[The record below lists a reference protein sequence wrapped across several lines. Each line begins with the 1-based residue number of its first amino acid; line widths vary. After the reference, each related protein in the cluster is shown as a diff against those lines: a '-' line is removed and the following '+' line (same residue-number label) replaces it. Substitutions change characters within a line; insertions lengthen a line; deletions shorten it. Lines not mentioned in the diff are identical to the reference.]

1 MRNII
6 ITSTS
11 NGYEIEETPHQTWH
25 PSDGC
30 TVDFVFDYKHIPQKE
45 YLLNIINLSKK
56 FEWMSVEGGIF
67 YFDLE
72 KIKKSFTIFS
82 DCKWMKGYI
91 QLNPSIENSL
101 DESKYM
107 VSFSATKEEI
117 EIYAPKKIFLSHKGA
132 DKPLVREY
140 FDLLKELGFEPWLDV
155 DAMVAGTNLNRGID
169 QGFQESCAAVFFVT
183 PSYKDEGYLE
193 DEVDYAIDEKKEK
206 GDKFAIITL
215 ALKDEKG
222 VTGEVPRLL
231 RRKYVYKE
239 PASQLEAFREII
251 RALPLETGKKNWK
264 Y

>member
-6 ITSTS
+6 ITITNS
-11 NGYEIEETPHQTWH
+11 GFEIEETPHQAWH
-25 PSDGC
+25 PSDGFS
-30 TVDFVFDYKHIPQKE
+30 VDFVFDYKNIPQKE
-45 YLLNIINLSKK
+45 YLLTLINSSKE
-56 FEWMSVEGGIF
+56 FEWMSVEGDAF

-72 KIKKSFTIFS
+72 KIKKNFSIFS
-82 DCKWMKGYI
+82 DCKWMKSYI
-91 QLNPSIENSL
+91 RLKPSFENGL
-101 DESKYM
+101 DTTKYI
-107 VSFSATKEEI
+107 VSFSATKEDI
-117 EIYAPKKIFLSHKGA
+117 EIFAPKKIFLSHKGA
-132 DKPLVREY
+132 DKPMVREY
-140 FDLLKELGFEPWLDV
+140 FHLLKELGFEPWLDE

-183 PSYKDEGYLE
+183 PSYVDEGYLE

-215 ALKDEKG
+215 ALQNEKG
-222 VTGEVPRLL
+222 ITGEVPRLL

-251 RALPLETGKKNWK
+251 RALPLESGRKNWK